1 MDAAIDDERFNGGA
15 ELAVP
20 REDAR
25 LIEAA
30 RGGDR
35 HAFESLYSQH
45 VGRVY
50 AICLRLNA
58 NVQTAEELTQEAF
71 VRAWQRLSSFRGDS
85 AFGTW
90 LHRLTVNVVLD
101 QQRAQRPWFRR
112 VVAID
117 DAVEVVASEQA
128 RVTSSADQHDL
139 ESAIRKLPPAARTV
153 FVLHDVEGWKHD
165 EIAARTGTAVGTS
178 KAHLHRARQ
187 LLKEWLS
194 L

>member
-50 AICLRLNA
+50 AICLRLSA

-85 AFGTW
+85 AFATW

-139 ESAIRKLPPAARTV
+139 ESAIRKLPAAARTV
-153 FVLHDVEGWKHD
+153 FVLHDVEGWQHD